1 VSLTSAFQ
9 IMHRCRICRHGPIAA
24 WLRNYRGDL

>member
-9 IMHRCRICRHGPIAA
+9 IMHRCRICRHRPIAA